1 MGNPPMT
8 PLADLWLPI
17 LVSGVAVFL
26 LSALMW
32 MVMPHHKKDFSALP
46 DEDGLMALLR
56 GRVSGGQYSFP
67 HCDGHAKMKDPA
79 WQAKQKLGPSG
90 LLYLMP
96 GCPNMGKAMILSLI
110 HNLVI
115 AALVA
120 FVASHTLHPG
130 ADIKSIFRII
140 GTTTVLA
147 YCGARFAD
155 AIWMG
160 HSWRAVATQVI
171 DGVVYGIVTAGI
183 FGALWPDSVRLD
195 MWGAQAN

>member
-1 MGNPPMT
+1 MT

-32 MVMPHHKKDFSALP
+32 MAMPHHKKDFAALP
-46 DEDGLMALLR
+46 EEDGLMQLLR
-56 GRVSGGQYSFP
+56 GRVRRGQYSFP

-79 WQAKQKLGPSG
+79 FQEKMKQGPNGMLIIMSEG
-90 LLYLMP
+90 
-96 GCPNMGKAMILSLI
+96 GCPNMGKAMFLSLI
-110 HNLVI
+110 HNLGI
-115 AALVA
+115 ATLVA

-130 ADIKSIFRII
+130 SDLPSIFRVI
-140 GTTTVLA
+140 GTSTVLA

-160 HSWRAVATQVI
+160 HTWRSVATQVFDAVI
-171 DGVVYGIVTAGI
+171 YGLVTAAV
-183 FGALWPDSVRLD
+183 FYLLWPDSPRLD
-195 MWGAQAN
+195 MWGAQAGL